1 MRLPRGTSSVF
12 WENNGSTAAILHKRD
27 EKSASS
33 SNRTHSNDHMG
44 TSSHRLG
51 FYNLENTVAYFK
63 LCSLLL
69 GDNFKVITW
78 SIQKDCYTFDK
89 RTHNMLSSLYM
100 KGLKP
105 SMSLWHCGRES
116 STCCNFRKHMQI
128 EKAPANQE
136 NIIISL
142 TVASNAHN
150 TTKWRILFAALFFV
164 WYVLWVFAVH
174 FFICL
179 CCEHF
184 QRVCCKIY

>member
-1 MRLPRGTSSVF
+1 
-12 WENNGSTAAILHKRD
+12 
-27 EKSASS
+27 
-33 SNRTHSNDHMG
+33 MG

-89 RTHNMLSSLYM
+89 QTHNMLSSLYM

-128 EKAPANQE
+128 KKHQQ
-136 NIIISL
+136 IKKTSSYDS
-142 TVASNAHN
+142 ASNAHTQPN
-150 TTKWRILFAALFFV
+150 KDFICSAFFV

-184 QRVCCKIY
+184 QRVCCKLTSCFLNLQVFFFYLQRVELSRPQYFK